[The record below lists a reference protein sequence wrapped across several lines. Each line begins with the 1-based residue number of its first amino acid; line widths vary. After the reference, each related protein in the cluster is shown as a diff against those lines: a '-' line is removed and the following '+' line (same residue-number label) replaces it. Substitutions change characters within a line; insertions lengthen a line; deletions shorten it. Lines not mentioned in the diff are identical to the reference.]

1 MMEHTILSPNRVVRE
16 LPTFDQLEKVDYGGN
31 VPSYEEHV
39 PEWNDPILDSPPASF
54 NHDQFIG
61 WLHLPA
67 LRHLEIWLR
76 DTARLKERLSDLNSL
91 QTLILTRSTIPEDV
105 PYILNRT
112 TSLQKL
118 HLVLAYLYYYGYI
131 FEKSDCIFHALESV
145 SNTVE
150 RLWV

>member
-1 MMEHTILSPNRVVRE
+1 MAATSLCMRNMFLNGTTRYLIL
-16 LPTFDQLEKVDYGGN
+16 LPHLLTT
-31 VPSYEEHV
+31 S
-39 PEWNDPILDSPPASF
+39 
-54 NHDQFIG
+54 QFIG

-76 DTARLKERLSDLNSL
+76 DTARLKERPSDLNSL

-105 PYILNRT
+105 PYILNQT
-112 TSLQKL
+112 TSLQIL
-118 HLVLAYLYYYGYI
+118 HLGLAYLYYYGYV
-131 FEKSDCIFHALESV
+131 FEKSDCIVHALESV